1 MVDIVI
7 GNVQPIISN
16 VPQRQKSFSSGVEVK
31 VLNIRTP
38 REQRVPSA
46 PDDRRRHHEQDP
58 NGSRVLTILVPA
70 GHPVPMDLD
79 SGRYR
84 VTLHVTKKDV

>member
-7 GNVQPIISN
+7 GNMPPVSSN
-16 VPQRQKSFSSGVEVK
+16 MPQRQKSFSSGVEVR
-31 VLNIRTP
+31 VLNMRPP
-38 REQRVPSA
+38 RKQRVPSA
-46 PDDRRRHHEQDP
+46 TDDRRRHHEQDP
-58 NGSRVLTILVPA
+58 NGSRVLTILVPS
-70 GHPVPMDLD
+70 GHPIPLDLN